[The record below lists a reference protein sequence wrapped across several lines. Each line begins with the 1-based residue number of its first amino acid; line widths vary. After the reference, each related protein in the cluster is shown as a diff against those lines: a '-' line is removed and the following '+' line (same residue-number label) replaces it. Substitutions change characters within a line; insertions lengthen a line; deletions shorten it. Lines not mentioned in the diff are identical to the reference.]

1 MNRHRKKVEARN
13 FDIRKHVIEYDDVM
27 NQQREVIYDQR
38 RKILLGENLY
48 ENIIEMV
55 KRIIDSQMDR
65 YANEKLYPEE
75 WTLDGLIQEAE
86 DIYAPKGTLVKEQL
100 EAMSR
105 DELKRNFI

>member
-1 MNRHRKKVEARN
+1 
-13 FDIRKHVIEYDDVM
+13 M

-65 YANEKLYPEE
+65 YANE
-75 WTLDGLIQEAE
+75 
-86 DIYAPKGTLVKEQL
+86 
-100 EAMSR
+100 
-105 DELKRNFI
+105 NFIQKNGH